1 MLSHYPQL
9 RKANHVN
16 EQARDGDFNHLNNPD
31 LTAGCRHWQ
40 GQQHLRARWGGNWS
54 SFAQNKTTL
63 MKNRNGVSVWL
74 LSLSSYLIILK
85 PSPYL
90 GEEQEGC
97 SGWSLEKLTEL
108 TQKHQLNQASSENAN
123 QLVMQNQAG
132 PHHVANWYSD
142 SLNVFIIFI
151 WSLHSHSSQSLLF
164 RLFELQYFLC
174 TLLFGKMKYTVD
186 FKLNSNL
193 IHVKRKS

>member
-16 EQARDGDFNHLNNPD
+16 EQARDGDFNHPNNPD

-63 MKNRNGVSVWL
+63 MKNRNGVSVWSVPGL
-74 LSLSSYLIILK
+74 LSLSSKLIILK
-85 PSPYL
+85 PSQYL

-132 PHHVANWYSD
+132 PHQVANWYSD
-142 SLNVFIIFI
+142 SLNVFYHFH
-151 WSLHSHSSQSLLF
+151 LAQS
-164 RLFELQYFLC
+164 
-174 TLLFGKMKYTVD
+174 
-186 FKLNSNL
+186 
-193 IHVKRKS
+193 

>member
-1 MLSHYPQL
+1 MLSHDPQL

-16 EQARDGDFNHLNNPD
+16 TQARDGDFNHLNNPD

-54 SFAQNKTTL
+54 SFAHNKTTL

-108 TQKHQLNQASSENAN
+108 TQKHQLNQAPVKMPTSWWCKIK
-123 QLVMQNQAG
+123 LVLTKSQTDTLTLSMFFY
-132 PHHVANWYSD
+132 HFHLIVA
-142 SLNVFIIFI
+142 
-151 WSLHSHSSQSLLF
+151 QS
-164 RLFELQYFLC
+164 
-174 TLLFGKMKYTVD
+174 
-186 FKLNSNL
+186 
-193 IHVKRKS
+193 